1 MTKIKLDWQ
10 FLFVKFPI
18 IFPLIYAF
26 ILYFFPNYET
36 GLIILTI
43 LLLAE
48 THFGATWPFF
58 LDKVN
63 HSFII
68 KNRIPLITIPIIITI
83 LSLLGFFLINKFFLL
98 IFFAVNM
105 FHVTRQSFGI
115 TKLYC
120 KNLSENKFQEIYI
133 YLINFIFFIVG
144 FFRFYLPIIDETNL
158 VYLNSF
164 IIFLFLLSSIY
175 YLFKFGYSENFFI
188 FLTGCLIFYPMCFV
202 NNPVHA
208 IIMGVTMHYT
218 QYLYLTYNVC
228 NSRKNNSSE
237 ANESTFYNK
246 ISSYILIVVVYT
258 SVMTIFSTLGKS
270 DAIYL
275 KQLIIIPIIGQML
288 HFYLDSQLWQFSDKH
303 NKDNTL
309 SYLTKLIN

>member
-1 MTKIKLDWQ
+1 MIEIKIDRQ
-10 FLFVKFPI
+10 FLLVKFPI
-18 IFPLIYAF
+18 IFPLIYAL
-26 ILYFFPNYET
+26 ILYSFPSYET

-48 THFGATWPFF
+48 THFAATWPFF

-68 KNRIPLITIPIIITI
+68 KNRISLLTIPIIITI
-83 LSLLGFFLINKFFLL
+83 LSLLGFFFINKLFLL
-98 IFFAVNM
+98 IFFATNM

-120 KNLSENKFQEIYI
+120 KDIQENKFQELSI
-133 YLINFIFFIVG
+133 YLVNFMFFIIG
-144 FFRFYLPIIDETNL
+144 FFRFYLPIIDQTNL
-158 VYLNSF
+158 IYLNIF
-164 IIFLFLLSSIY
+164 VLFLFIVSSIY

-202 NNPVHA
+202 SNPVHA

-228 NSRKNNSSE
+228 NLRKDNLSKINT
-237 ANESTFYNK
+237 STFYKKAPNY
-246 ISSYILIVVVYT
+246 IVTILIYT
-258 SVMTIFSTLGKS
+258 SVMTALSILGKS
-270 DAIYL
+270 DEIYL
-275 KQLIIIPIIGQML
+275 KQLIIIPIIGQIL
-288 HFYLDSQLWQFSDKH
+288 HFYLDSQLWKFSDKH
-303 NKDNTL
+303 NRDNTL
-309 SYLTKLIN
+309 SYLKKIIN